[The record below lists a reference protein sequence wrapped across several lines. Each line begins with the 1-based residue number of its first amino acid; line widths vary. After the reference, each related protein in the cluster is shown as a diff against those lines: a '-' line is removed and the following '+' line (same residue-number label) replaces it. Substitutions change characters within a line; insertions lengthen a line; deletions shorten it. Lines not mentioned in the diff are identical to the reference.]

1 MDGDEQ
7 EQRRKKV
14 EAGRAKL
21 AHFRQRKAKSDC
33 THSKKKTS
41 KRKGSAVDAPVPEE
55 DPVAAQDGRPLGARD
70 LSRSTACSRTTDG
83 ARGALA
89 AQEEEQDCELASRS
103 EDEAAQ
109 QQQPQTAPSLELEA
123 LRLSLS
129 NMHTVQLEL
138 TQANLQKEKETALT
152 ELREMLNGR
161 RAQELALLQSRLQC
175 ELELV
180 REQHAQEKEAM
191 ALRCGQETAELKEKL
206 RSEMEKS
213 VQMVETLKQDWESEK
228 ELCLE
233 NLRKELSAKHQSEME
248 DLQNQ
253 FQKELAG
260 QRAESEKIFQAKNQ
274 AEVSLKNLEAQHQ
287 AAIKQLREDL
297 QVERCQCLEDLES
310 RFREREREK
319 QLELENLQASYE
331 ALKAQSQEEV
341 RRLWSQLESVRT
353 NREELNGPLEP
364 LLTRASCL
372 EELEHLRQGFAQ
384 QQQRD
389 RSQHESELE
398 QLRVYFEKKLRDAEK
413 TYQEDLT
420 LFQQR
425 LQEAKEEPP
434 LGSGEVS
441 SSCTFLEEM
450 SYGKRKEH
458 SDQLDLRLERQKMG
472 PAWDSSLHVQH
483 EDQLDRCLL
492 GPEVLELEPLQ
503 AVPSDQH
510 SQETEQVHHQ
520 CVQDV
525 TLKEDM
531 QVAARVLALEAE
543 HKVRLS
549 LLQTELKEQ
558 IELLK
563 IENRNLQE
571 KLQHETRLKEDLES
585 VKRSLLEDHQE
596 ELNKAE
602 QKVQLLKQE
611 FRNKE
616 VEWELLRE
624 DLRREAEENLA
635 SVCRELKEKAESE
648 KQSAVSRFERREAG
662 MRHLQ
667 DQQAAQILALEKSLA
682 EQQGRLRQ
690 LEQALAGDEALPCSG
705 CGQDPPVTSDGQCGT
720 LLQGKEECAL
730 QLMQARN
737 RFLEERKEIME
748 KFAADQDAFL
758 RDAQEKHAHEL
769 QLLQQG
775 HQQQLLALRTEL
787 ESRHQVELAELVA
800 TLEREQQVLLEAR
813 VAELQMKHTAEIS
826 ALETRHSSSLD
837 ALESCYMSGVQAIQD
852 QHRQALELLRAELE
866 EQLQKKDSS
875 HQAVLTQEL
884 EKLKLKHEKELQSA
898 KDSLRMEMRAEHTEQ
913 LKALAM
919 ELQGAHQLKGQVLS
933 LTQEV
938 AECRAELER
947 LQQRRERENQ
957 EGATLVSMLRA
968 DVDLSQSERG
978 ALRDALRRLLG
989 VFGETLKA
997 AVALKSRID
1006 ERLGLFLDHAEAGQ
1020 APSAAPPLEE
1030 MWSDAALLELDRAL
1044 PEGAEMSS
1052 VAEISSHVCESFF
1065 MSPES
1070 TLECEQP
1077 IRRVY
1082 QSLGMAVDGL
1092 LEMALDSSRQQL
1104 EEARQI
1110 HSRFEKEFNH
1120 KNEETAQVLQ
1130 KHQELLECLK
1140 EQRAAR
1146 AELALELHR
1155 AEGLLE
1161 GFKVEKAD
1169 LQEALGRKEESEQQL
1184 VLELESLGRQ
1194 LDQAAQ
1200 EKAALQEERSILWSQ
1215 REAWAAEA
1223 ETREAGTA
1231 VIAAPENPA
1240 LKKEVESLT
1249 REQVEAREQA
1259 EKDRAAL
1266 LSQVRLLELELE
1278 EQLSQHRGCARQAE
1292 EEAMALKQQLAA
1304 LDKQLRSQRQF
1315 MDEQA
1320 AEREHEREEF
1330 QQEIQRLEG
1339 QLRQVA
1345 RLRPLGPFDSQG
1357 RQCAQLD
1364 EEIELLQE
1372 KLREK
1377 SDGFNELV
1385 IKKELAD
1392 RQVLIQEEEIK
1403 HLEETNANTKRQ
1415 VAQLQ
1420 EELEKQKKMVKKLQ
1434 EEEAVKEQQRSDVI
1448 LVPLPQSRTPEG
1460 RCPMPPRGS
1469 PREGPEVLSEAL
1481 QRALLQHESQVL
1493 DLKEQLEKMKD
1504 DLVSKN
1510 EEILHLKLKL
1520 DVQSDPVATSTRGLD
1535 EESAGIKV
1543 EYSRSS
1549 EVEELKAIIENLQE
1563 NQERLQ
1569 KDKAEEI
1576 EQLHEV
1582 IEKLQSELSL
1592 MGPVVHELSDSQ
1604 VGSLH
1609 SELLCS
1615 QAPGPGGQVLQAE
1628 LEAARAAKEAL
1639 GQLLADQARGHSEAL
1654 EALQQRLRA
1663 AEEAAARQL
1672 AELGHS
1678 VALREAEVQGMAS
1691 RVQEL
1696 EALLKAREATLVQRD
1711 SEIGALNRSRAAH
1724 SAELEAVLLAL
1735 ACFRCALEQQP
1746 RAAPE
1751 EPPEL
1756 QRLRVQCVRL
1766 SRQLQA
1772 LSHRFLRCQAELG
1785 KQQAYVDAEAVC
1797 DDWLEQGSGGPHG
1810 QGPQD
1815 DLQPAKVL
1823 VTLKDTGFHK
1833 PESAVSLLTVC
1844 QRQLEAELLLVK
1856 EGMCLSP
1863 EDVGRVPAGMQGKNK
1878 RLEDC
1883 QLQKFNLIAQVKQLQ
1898 KKLNRLV
1905 HSMAFQDMD
1914 MGGPE
1919 PQQPSAVASLSENGS
1934 SESSCD
1940 GEEADASPPV
1950 DTFALPTTPWGLIGN
1965 TKGRDSLV
1973 RMEMPDTEAQDEAQD
1988 EPLSSRTSDPSES
2001 CHAKEAEPEKDP
2013 LGVLDLSSWSSP
2025 EVLRKDATL
2034 DPQPSFPPTPC
2045 SGALSL
2051 PSVMASPQPGADS
2064 LLQADMSEL
2073 HCYPGGSA
2081 AGPAL
2086 QWAGALP
2093 ADHHHHHPMESTAAE
2108 KDVEDFI
2115 ATASNSQDTRR
2126 SSPLGLAGDCD
2137 GSEHSGSLGFGMM
2150 LSPELGRPEVPTAG
2164 PATPA
2169 LISRG
2174 SQQPPGVMKEKE
2186 VHPLHMKALLQM
2198 VCDESHQILALSES
2212 RGLPSTLSKGEPWAS
2227 LDYFSGEGQGLLEGA
2242 PERGEKESSDMH
2254 LDWRGRFLQ
2263 AMQEAL
2269 ERERE
2274 KLKAE
2279 LQSRPSGP
2287 DPVDYSFLFER
2298 LEKVVREQ
2306 GDLQEKAQKHQRLQD
2321 RSSLLSEVQALRAQ
2335 LRLTHLQNQ
2344 EKLQQLCAALTSAE
2358 ARGSQREHQLRRQ
2371 VELLAYKVEQEKCI
2385 ASDLQRTLSKE
2396 QETASD
2402 VRRLLALE
2410 QSAAQDLKSENARL
2424 LESLDEVQ
2432 RESLQLRSLLDGKES
2447 DLKAALEELECERG
2461 KERVLQAQQEEQQLQ
2476 HLQREGQSAKALEE
2490 LKISLEKQHA
2500 QNNQLCIALKHER
2513 MAKDNLQ
2520 QELQIEHS
2528 RCEALL
2534 AQERSQLSQLQESLE
2549 AERSRSRELSEA
2561 LQHERVLTEQLS
2573 RSTQEKPM
2581 QHTLLRKLKEEKA
2594 RVQELQAVLARVQQ
2608 QALHTQQQLEA
2619 QAQEHRVQL
2628 QKQQEVSATLRLAV
2642 DTLQTQSQELRCC
2655 LESSREKPAWPQ
2667 AELEQLHTRGRVHE
2681 ARKEAR
2687 RRMPRP
2693 SQADAEEWKKWQR
2706 DKEKLRELQ
2715 LQRQRDAHK
2724 MEQLQQV
2731 VRGLR
2736 AAEEEEEEE
2745 EEEAPQGDGPRPGSL
2760 ELDLLQ
2766 GQRQELERIRQQLLC
2781 AAGLLASFVSRT
2793 VDRTIHDW
2801 TVSNEKAV
2809 SSLVQTLQGL
2819 KSELSTPTSSQKKTA
2834 AKLQVQLVDLLLQ
2847 DNNTLTSALSTA
2859 AREEAELRRVVSRLE
2874 RTLKHHAQ
2882 KGCVLSRSGRSA
2894 WKHDRTVPRYSDP
2907 GRPTLDASEEAN
2919 ISSVKME
2926 KLYLHYLRAES
2937 FRKALIYQKKYLLL
2951 LIGGFQDSE
2960 QETLSM
2966 IAHLGVFP
2974 SKADKKGASSRPFT
2988 RFRTAVRVVIAVLR
3002 LRFLV
3007 KKWQEVDR
3015 KGVPPQGRAPRPG
3028 PRVPQQQLCPPE
3040 TRLTPPTQEETSVLA
3055 RDTAQGSGPAAAA
3068 FPSRKERSAPSPNS
3082 RSERSLAA
3090 SQDSEHSLTEYI
3102 HHLEMIQQRL
3112 VGVQPDST
3120 SKKSCR
3126 QKTKQ

>member
-21 AHFRQRKAKSDC
+21 AHFRQRKTKSDC

-70 LSRSTACSRTTDG
+70 LGRSTPCSRTTDG

-180 REQHAQEKEAM
+180 REQHAREKEAM

-260 QRAESEKIFQAKNQ
+260 QRAELEKIFQAKNQ

-310 RFREREREK
+310 RFREREKEK

-635 SVCRELKEKAESE
+635 SMCRELKEKAESE

-705 CGQDPPVTSDGQCGT
+705 CGQDPPVASDGQRGT

-775 HQQQLLALRTEL
+775 HQQQLLTLRTEL
-787 ESRHQVELAELVA
+787 ESRHQVELAELAA

-898 KDSLRMEMRAEHTEQ
+898 KDSLRMEMRAKHTEQ
-913 LKALAM
+913 LKALAV
-919 ELQGAHQLKGQVLS
+919 ELQGAHQAALESEQEPAACEQESEQARSLCQRRSKPLQPQEDSQVQQLKGQVLS

-938 AECRAELER
+938 EECQAELER
-947 LQQRRERENQ
+947 LRQRRERENQ

-968 DVDLSQSERG
+968 DVDLSQNERG
-978 ALRDALRRLLG
+978 VLRDALRRLLG

-1030 MWSDAALLELDRAL
+1030 VWSDAALLELDRAL

-1092 LEMALDSSRQQL
+1092 LEMALDSSRQL

-1161 GFKVEKAD
+1161 GLKVEKAD

-1200 EKAALQEERSILWSQ
+1200 EKAALQEEHSILWSQ

-1223 ETREAGTA
+1223 ETREA
-1231 VIAAPENPA
+1231 A

-1292 EEAMALKQQLAA
+1292 EEAVALKQQLAA

-1460 RCPMPPRGS
+1460 RCPMPPRAS
-1469 PREGPEVLSEAL
+1469 PLEGPEVLSEAL

-1504 DLVSKN
+1504 DLVGKN

-1520 DVQSDPVATSTRGLD
+1520 DVQSDPAATSTRGLD
-1535 EESAGIKV
+1535 EESAGIQG

-1615 QAPGPGGQVLQAE
+1615 QAQGPGGQVLQAE

-1654 EALQQRLRA
+1654 EALQQRLKA

-1691 RVQEL
+1691 RIQEL

-1735 ACFRCALEQQP
+1735 ARFRCTLEQQP

-1785 KQQAYVDAEAVC
+1785 KQQACVDAEAVC
-1797 DDWLEQGSGGPHG
+1797 DDRLEQGSGGPHG

-1833 PESAVSLLTVC
+1833 PESAMSVLTVC

-1914 MGGPE
+1914 MGGSE
-1919 PQQPSAVASLSENGS
+1919 PQQPLAVASLSENSS
-1934 SESSCD
+1934 SESSCS
-1940 GEEADASPPV
+1940 GEAADALPPV
-1950 DTFALPTTPWGLIGN
+1950 DAFALPMTPWGLIGN

-1973 RMEMPDTEAQDEAQD
+1973 RMEMPDTEGQD

-2045 SGALSL
+2045 SAALSL

-2137 GSEHSGSLGFGMM
+2137 GSEHSGSLGCGMM

-2169 LISRG
+2169 LVSRG
-2174 SQQPPGVMKEKE
+2174 SPQPPGVMKEKE

-2227 LDYFSGEGQGLLEGA
+2227 LDYFSSEGQGLLEGA

-2424 LESLDEVQ
+2424 LQSLDEVQ

-2447 DLKAALEELECERG
+2447 DLKAALEELERERG

-2628 QKQQEVSATLRLAV
+2628 QKQQE
-2642 DTLQTQSQELRCC
+2642 
-2655 LESSREKPAWPQ
+2655 
-2667 AELEQLHTRGRVHE
+2667 
-2681 ARKEAR
+2681 
-2687 RRMPRP
+2687 
-2693 SQADAEEWKKWQR
+2693 
-2706 DKEKLRELQ
+2706 RELQ

-2736 AAEEEEEEE
+2736 AE

-2834 AKLQVQLVDLLLQ
+2834 AELQVQLVDLLLQ
-2847 DNNTLTSALSTA
+2847 DNNALTSALSTA

-3028 PRVPQQQLCPPE
+3028 PRVPQQQLSPPE
-3040 TRLTPPTQEETSVLA
+3040 TRLTPPTQDEPSGLA

>member
-1 MDGDEQ
+1 MDEDEQ

-21 AHFRQRKAKSDC
+21 AHFRQRKTKSDC

-55 DPVAAQDGRPLGARD
+55 GPVAAQDGRPLGARD
-70 LSRSTACSRTTDG
+70 LSRSTPCSRTTNG

-89 AQEEEQDCELASRS
+89 AQVDCPVDCTNLRS
-103 EDEAAQ
+103 HQ
-109 QQQPQTAPSLELEA
+109 QHMSTAPSLELEA

-138 TQANLQKEKETALT
+138 TQANLQKEKESALA

-180 REQHAQEKEAM
+180 REQHAREKEAM

-213 VQMVETLKQDWESEK
+213 VQMVETLKQGWESER

-260 QRAESEKIFQAKNQ
+260 QRAELEKIFQAKNQ

-297 QVERCQCLEDLES
+297 QVERCQCLEDLEA

-389 RSQHESELE
+389 RRQHESELQ

-458 SDQLDLRLERQKMG
+458 SDQLDLRLERQK
-472 PAWDSSLHVQH
+472 
-483 EDQLDRCLL
+483 
-492 GPEVLELEPLQ
+492 
-503 AVPSDQH
+503 
-510 SQETEQVHHQ
+510 
-520 CVQDV
+520 
-525 TLKEDM
+525 
-531 QVAARVLALEAE
+531 
-543 HKVRLS
+543 
-549 LLQTELKEQ
+549 
-558 IELLK
+558 
-563 IENRNLQE
+563 
-571 KLQHETRLKEDLES
+571 

-635 SVCRELKEKAESE
+635 SMCRELKEKAESE

-690 LEQALAGDEALPCSG
+690 LEQALAGDEALPCHG
-705 CGQDPPVTSDGQCGT
+705 CSQDPPVASDGQRGT
-720 LLQGKEECAL
+720 LLEGKEECAL

-748 KFAADQDAFL
+748 KFAADQDAVL

-787 ESRHQVELAELVA
+787 ESRHQVELAELAA
-800 TLEREQQVLLEAR
+800 TLQREQQVLLEAR
-813 VAELQMKHTAEIS
+813 VAELQTKHAAEVS
-826 ALETRHSSSLD
+826 ALERRHSSSLD
-837 ALESCYMSGVQAIQD
+837 ALESCCMSGVQAIQD

-866 EQLQKKDSS
+866 EQLQTKGSS
-875 HQAVLTQEL
+875 HQAVLAQES
-884 EKLKLKHEKELQSA
+884 ERLKLKHEKELQSA
-898 KDSLRMEMRAEHTEQ
+898 KDSLRAERRAEHTEQ

-919 ELQGAHQLKGQVLS
+919 ELQGAHQVRPGPRPRARVKGSRCAPGAPHQTALQQLGDTHALKGQVLS

-938 AECRAELER
+938 EECRAELER
-947 LQQRRERENQ
+947 LRQRRERENQ

-1006 ERLGLFLDHAEAGQ
+1006 ERLGLFLDQAEAGQ
-1020 APSAAPPLEE
+1020 APSFAHLVAPPLEE

-1092 LEMALDSSRQQL
+1092 LEMALDSSRQL

-1130 KHQELLECLK
+1130 KHQELLECLR

-1184 VLELESLGRQ
+1184 VLELESLGQQ
-1194 LDQAAQ
+1194 LEQAAQ
-1200 EKAALQEERSILWSQ
+1200 EKAALQEERSILRSQ

-1223 ETREAGTA
+1223 ETREA
-1231 VIAAPENPA
+1231 A

-1292 EEAMALKQQLAA
+1292 EEAVALKQQLAA

-1345 RLRPLGPFDSQG
+1345 RLRPLGPWDSQVG
-1357 RQCAQLD
+1357 KLPL
-1364 EEIELLQE
+1364 IELLQE

-1469 PREGPEVLSEAL
+1469 PREGAEVLSEAL
-1481 QRALLQHESQVL
+1481 QRALLQHESQ
-1493 DLKEQLEKMKD
+1493 
-1504 DLVSKN
+1504 
-1510 EEILHLKLKL
+1510 
-1520 DVQSDPVATSTRGLD
+1520 
-1535 EESAGIKV
+1535 V

-1604 VGSLH
+1604 VGSLRN
-1609 SELLCS
+1609 ELLCS
-1615 QAPGPGGQVLQAE
+1615 QAQGPGGQVLQAE

-1654 EALQQRLRA
+1654 EALQQRLQA

-1691 RVQEL
+1691 RIQEL

-1735 ACFRCALEQQP
+1735 ARFRCALEQQP

-1785 KQQAYVDAEAVC
+1785 QQQACVDAEAVC

-1810 QGPQD
+1810 QGPQ
-1815 DLQPAKVL
+1815 
-1823 VTLKDTGFHK
+1823 
-1833 PESAVSLLTVC
+1833 
-1844 QRQLEAELLLVK
+1844 
-1856 EGMCLSP
+1856 
-1863 EDVGRVPAGMQGKNK
+1863 NK

-1883 QLQKFNLIAQVKQLQ
+1883 QLQKFDLIAQVKQLQ

-1914 MGGPE
+1914 VGGSE
-1919 PQQPSAVASLSENGS
+1919 PQQPSAAASPSENSS

-1940 GEEADASPPV
+1940 GEAADASPPV
-1950 DTFALPTTPWGLIGN
+1950 AAFALPTTPWGLIGS
-1965 TKGRDSLV
+1965 TKGRHSLV
-1973 RMEMPDTEAQDEAQD
+1973 RMEMPCFPTREPSEAQD
-1988 EPLSSRTSDPSES
+1988 EPLSSQTSDPSKS

-2013 LGVLDLSSWSSP
+2013 LRVLDLSSWSSP

-2034 DPQPSFPPTPC
+2034 DPQPSFPLTPC

-2093 ADHHHHHPMESTAAE
+2093 AEHHHHHHHMESTAAE

-2137 GSEHSGSLGFGMM
+2137 GSEHSDLKPVVG
-2150 LSPELGRPEVPTAG
+2150 TAG
-2164 PATPA
+2164 GYLCAPLAGTTTVQAASSCPAVHSWMVA
-2169 LISRG
+2169 ACG
-2174 SQQPPGVMKEKE
+2174 SGCEPF
-2186 VHPLHMKALLQM
+2186 PLPHVFPLQALLQM
-2198 VCDESHQILALSES
+2198 VCDESHQILALSQS

-2227 LDYFSGEGQGLLEGA
+2227 LDYFSSEGQGLLEGA
-2242 PERGEKESSDMH
+2242 PEKREKESSDTH

-2263 AMQEAL
+2263 AVQEAL
-2269 ERERE
+2269 EREQE

-2298 LEKVVREQ
+2298 LEKVVQEQ

-2432 RESLQLRSLLDGKES
+2432 RESLQLRYAPCPRLSPHRSLLDGKES

-2619 QAQEHRVQL
+2619 QAQE
-2628 QKQQEVSATLRLAV
+2628 
-2642 DTLQTQSQELRCC
+2642 CC
-2655 LESSREKPAWPQ
+2655 LESSREKA
-2667 AELEQLHTRGRVHE
+2667 
-2681 ARKEAR
+2681 
-2687 RRMPRP
+2687 
-2693 SQADAEEWKKWQR
+2693 
-2706 DKEKLRELQ
+2706 RELQ

-2736 AAEEEEEEE
+2736 MEEEE
-2745 EEEAPQGDGPRPGSL
+2745 EEEAPRGDGPRPGSL
-2760 ELDLLQ
+2760 ESDLLQ
-2766 GQRQELERIRQQLLC
+2766 GQRQELERICQQLLC

-2834 AKLQVQLVDLLLQ
+2834 AELQVQLVDLLLQ
-2847 DNNTLTSALSTA
+2847 DNNALTSALSTA

-2882 KGCVLSRSGRSA
+2882 KDLCLGPSCPGWWSETALGCA
-2894 WKHDRTVPRYSDP
+2894 
-2907 GRPTLDASEEAN
+2907 AS
-2919 ISSVKME
+2919 ME

-3002 LRFLV
+3002 LLLGMWQCFLM
-3007 KKWQEVDR
+3007 R
-3015 KGVPPQGRAPRPG
+3015 GVAWRPETTDA
-3028 PRVPQQQLCPPE
+3028 VFTQQLSPPE
-3040 TRLTPPTQEETSVLA
+3040 TRLTPPTQDEPSGLA

-3068 FPSRKERSAPSPNS
+3068 FPSWKERSAPSPNS
-3082 RSERSLAA
+3082 RLERALAA

>member
-21 AHFRQRKAKSDC
+21 AHFRQRKTKSDC

-70 LSRSTACSRTTDG
+70 LGRSTPCSRTTDG

-180 REQHAQEKEAM
+180 REQHAREKEAM

-260 QRAESEKIFQAKNQ
+260 QRAELEKIFQAKNQ

-310 RFREREREK
+310 RFREREKEK

-635 SVCRELKEKAESE
+635 SMCRELKEKAESE

-705 CGQDPPVTSDGQCGT
+705 CGQDPPVASDGQRGT

-775 HQQQLLALRTEL
+775 HQQQLLTLRTEL
-787 ESRHQVELAELVA
+787 ESRHQVELAELAA

-898 KDSLRMEMRAEHTEQ
+898 KDSLRMEMRAKHTEQ
-913 LKALAM
+913 LKALAV
-919 ELQGAHQLKGQVLS
+919 ELQGAHQAALESEQEPAACEQESEQARSLCQRRSKPLQPQEDSQVQQLKGQVLS

-938 AECRAELER
+938 EECQAELER
-947 LQQRRERENQ
+947 LRQRRERENQ

-968 DVDLSQSERG
+968 DVDLSQNERG
-978 ALRDALRRLLG
+978 VLRDALRRLLG

-1030 MWSDAALLELDRAL
+1030 VWSDAALLELDRAL

-1161 GFKVEKAD
+1161 GLKVEKAD

-1200 EKAALQEERSILWSQ
+1200 EKAALQEEHSILWSQ

-1223 ETREAGTA
+1223 ETREA
-1231 VIAAPENPA
+1231 A

-1292 EEAMALKQQLAA
+1292 EEAVALKQQLAA

-1460 RCPMPPRGS
+1460 RCPMPPRAS
-1469 PREGPEVLSEAL
+1469 PLEGPEVLSEAL

-1504 DLVSKN
+1504 DLVGKN

-1520 DVQSDPVATSTRGLD
+1520 DVQSDPAATSTRGLD
-1535 EESAGIKV
+1535 EESAGIQG

-1615 QAPGPGGQVLQAE
+1615 QAQGPGGQVLQAE

-1654 EALQQRLRA
+1654 EALQQRLKA

-1691 RVQEL
+1691 RIQEL

-1735 ACFRCALEQQP
+1735 ARFRCTLEQQP

-1785 KQQAYVDAEAVC
+1785 KQQACVDAEAVC
-1797 DDWLEQGSGGPHG
+1797 DDRLEQGSGGPHG

-1833 PESAVSLLTVC
+1833 PESAMSVLTVC

-1914 MGGPE
+1914 MGGSE
-1919 PQQPSAVASLSENGS
+1919 PQQPLAVASLSENSS
-1934 SESSCD
+1934 SESSCS
-1940 GEEADASPPV
+1940 GEAADALPPV
-1950 DTFALPTTPWGLIGN
+1950 DAFALPMTPWGLIGN

-1973 RMEMPDTEAQDEAQD
+1973 RMEMPDTEGQD

-2045 SGALSL
+2045 SAALSL

-2137 GSEHSGSLGFGMM
+2137 GSEHSGSLGCGMM

-2169 LISRG
+2169 LVSRG
-2174 SQQPPGVMKEKE
+2174 SPQPPGVMKEKE

-2227 LDYFSGEGQGLLEGA
+2227 LDYFSSEGQGLLEGA

-2424 LESLDEVQ
+2424 LQSLDEVQ

-2447 DLKAALEELECERG
+2447 DLKAALEELERERG

-2628 QKQQEVSATLRLAV
+2628 QKQQE
-2642 DTLQTQSQELRCC
+2642 
-2655 LESSREKPAWPQ
+2655 
-2667 AELEQLHTRGRVHE
+2667 
-2681 ARKEAR
+2681 
-2687 RRMPRP
+2687 
-2693 SQADAEEWKKWQR
+2693 
-2706 DKEKLRELQ
+2706 RELQ

-2736 AAEEEEEEE
+2736 AE

-2834 AKLQVQLVDLLLQ
+2834 AELQVQLVDLLLQ
-2847 DNNTLTSALSTA
+2847 DNNALTSALSTA

-3028 PRVPQQQLCPPE
+3028 PRVPQQQLSPPE
-3040 TRLTPPTQEETSVLA
+3040 TRLTPPTQDEPSGLA